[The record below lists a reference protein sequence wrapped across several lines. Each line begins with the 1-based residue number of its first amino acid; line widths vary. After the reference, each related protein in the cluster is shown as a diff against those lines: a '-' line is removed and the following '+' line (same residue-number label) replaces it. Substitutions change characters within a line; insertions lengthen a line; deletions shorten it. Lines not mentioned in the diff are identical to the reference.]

1 MSCHR
6 NATILTCIT
15 PSIPS
20 VSTDNDIAVM
30 IDDETITPDN
40 AIQFSFRDNP
50 TFTSVQPQ
58 NTIPRY
64 LKQSMK
70 ILCLKVN
77 SLFVN

>member
-1 MSCHR
+1 M
-6 NATILTCIT
+6 NATVLTCIT
-15 PSIPS
+15 PSTPS
-20 VSTDNDIAVM
+20 VSSDNDIVVM

-64 LKQSMK
+64 VQERYKK
-70 ILCLKVN
+70 H
-77 SLFVN
+77 FP